1 MGRAACSISRGVLMP
16 ELPEVETVRRGLL
29 GLIGKEILAVELN
42 RTNLRFPFP
51 EDMDSIAGR
60 KILSVD
66 RRAKYLLI
74 RLENDLTLL
83 SHLGMTGRFG
93 YDLEGKHDHVII
105 DFVDGSRL
113 VYTDPRR
120 FGIMDLIHGGDD
132 HKLLNHLGPEPLDS
146 GWSGSQLYQSLRGRN
161 VSIKSALLDQKIVV
175 GIGNIYAS
183 EILFRAGV
191 SPKRLAKNVSKKKA
205 EEIYNQ
211 TQIVLLTA
219 IEAGG
224 STLRDGQFK
233 QIDGNLGYFPHEFA
247 AYDREG
253 ENCVS
258 VECANTIKRVVQ
270 SGRSTFFCSHCQ
282 R

>member
-1 MGRAACSISRGVLMP
+1 MP

-29 GLIGKEILAVELN
+29 SLVGKRILSVEVT
-42 RTNLRFPFP
+42 RPDLRFPFP
-51 EDMDSIAGR
+51 EDIDSIAGR
-60 KILSVD
+60 KIVGID

-74 RLENDLTLL
+74 RLEDDLTLL

-93 YDLEGKHDHVII
+93 RSLEGKHDHVII
-105 DFVDGSRL
+105 DFVDGERL

-120 FGIMDLIHGGDD
+120 FGIMDLIHGSDD
-132 HKLLNHLGPEPLDS
+132 EHKLLSHLGPEPLGDDWN
-146 GWSGSQLYQSLRGRN
+146 GERLHNALRGRKI
-161 VSIKSALLDQKIVV
+161 SIKAALLDQKIVV

-191 SPKRLAKNVSKKKA
+191 SPKKMAKSISRTKA
-205 EEIYNQ
+205 E
-211 TQIVLLTA
+211 QICDETRHVLLIA

-233 QIDGNLGYFPHEFA
+233 QIDGQLGYFPHEFTV
-247 AYDREG
+247 YDREG
-253 ENCVS
+253 ESCMNPNCENV
-258 VECANTIKRVVQ
+258 VKRVVQ
-270 SGRSTFFCSHCQ
+270 SGRSTFYCASCQ

>member
-1 MGRAACSISRGVLMP
+1 MP

-29 GLIGKEILAVELN
+29 ELVGKEILAVELN
-42 RTNLRFPFP
+42 RPDLRFPFP
-51 EDMDSIAGR
+51 DDMDSIAGR
-60 KILSVD
+60 KIMDID

-74 RLENDLTLL
+74 RLEGDLTWLA
-83 SHLGMTGRFG
+83 HLGMTGRFG
-93 YDLEGKHDHVII
+93 RVLEGKHDHVVI
-105 DFVDGSRL
+105 DFVDGTRL

-120 FGIMDLIHGGDD
+120 FGIMDLIHGDNE
-132 HKLLNHLGPEPLDS
+132 HKLLSHLGPEPLGT
-146 GWSGSQLYQSLRGRN
+146 GWSGKLLHKALRGRN

-191 SPKRLAKNVSKKKA
+191 SPKRLAKNVSEKMA
-205 EEIYNQ
+205 NRIYDE
-211 TQIVLLTA
+211 TQIVLMTA

-224 STLRDGQFK
+224 STLKDGQFK

-247 AYDREG
+247 VYDRED
-253 ENCVS
+253 EICTS
-258 VECANTIKRVVQ
+258 VECSNIIKRMVQ
-270 SGRSTFFCSHCQ
+270 SGRSTFFCSRCQ

>member
-1 MGRAACSISRGVLMP
+1 MP
-16 ELPEVETVRRGLL
+16 ELPEVETVRRGLM
-29 GLIGKEILAVELN
+29 GLIGKEILSVELN
-42 RTNLRFPFP
+42 RADLRFPFP
-51 EDMDSIAGR
+51 DDMDSIAGR
-60 KILSVD
+60 KIIAVD

-74 RLENDLTLL
+74 RLENNLTWLA
-83 SHLGMTGRFG
+83 HLGMTGRFG
-93 YDLEGKHDHVII
+93 KTLEGKHDHVVI

-120 FGIMDLIHGGDD
+120 FGIMDLIHGDNE
-132 HKLLNHLGPEPLDS
+132 HKLLIHLGPEPFDS
-146 GWSGSQLYQSLRGRN
+146 EWNGAILHLSLKGRN
-161 VSIKSALLDQKIVV
+161 ISIKSALLDQKIVV

-191 SPKRLAKNVSKKKA
+191 SPNRLAKNISKRKA
-205 EEIYNQ
+205 ECIYIE
-211 TQIVLLTA
+211 TQNVLSAA

-247 AYDREG
+247 VYDREG
-253 ENCVS
+253 QSCTS
-258 VECANTIKRVVQ
+258 VECSNLIQRVVQ
-270 SGRSTFFCSHCQ
+270 SGRSTFYCSSCQ

>member
-1 MGRAACSISRGVLMP
+1 MP

-29 GLIGKEILAVELN
+29 ELVGKEILAVELN
-42 RTNLRFPFP
+42 RPDLRFPFP
-51 EDMDSIAGR
+51 DDMDSIAGR
-60 KILSVD
+60 KIMDID

-74 RLENDLTLL
+74 RLEGDLTWLA
-83 SHLGMTGRFG
+83 HLGMTGRFG
-93 YDLEGKHDHVII
+93 RVLEGKHDHVVI
-105 DFVDGSRL
+105 DFVDGTRL

-120 FGIMDLIHGGDD
+120 FGIMDLIHGDNE
-132 HKLLNHLGPEPLDS
+132 HKLLSHLGPEPLGT
-146 GWSGSQLYQSLRGRN
+146 GWSGKLLHKALRGRN

-191 SPKRLAKNVSKKKA
+191 SPKRLAKNVSEKA
-205 EEIYNQ
+205 ANRIYDE
-211 TQIVLLTA
+211 TQIVLMTA

-224 STLRDGQFK
+224 STLKDGQFK

-247 AYDREG
+247 VYDRED
-253 ENCVS
+253 EICTY
-258 VECANTIKRVVQ
+258 VECSNIIKRMVQ
-270 SGRSTFFCSHCQ
+270 SGRSTFYCSRCQ

>member
-1 MGRAACSISRGVLMP
+1 MP

-29 GLIGKEILAVELN
+29 SLVGKQILSIEVT
-42 RTNLRFPFP
+42 RPDLRFPFP
-51 EDMDSIAGR
+51 EDIDSIAGR
-60 KILSVD
+60 KIIGID

-74 RLENDLTLL
+74 RLEDNLTLL

-93 YDLEGKHDHVII
+93 RSLEGKHDHVII
-105 DFVDGSRL
+105 DFVDGERL

-120 FGIMDLIHGGDD
+120 FGIMDLIHGSDDD
-132 HKLLNHLGPEPLDS
+132 HKLLSHLGPEPLGDDWN
-146 GWSGSQLYQSLRGRN
+146 GEVLHKAIRKRN

-183 EILFRAGV
+183 EILFRSGV
-191 SPKRLAKNVSKKKA
+191 SPKKLAKNISRIKA
-205 EEIYNQ
+205 QEICEEAKH
-211 TQIVLLTA
+211 VLLIA

-233 QIDGNLGYFPHEFA
+233 QIDGQLGYFPHEFTV
-247 AYDREG
+247 YDREG
-253 ENCVS
+253 ESCIHPNCQKLV
-258 VECANTIKRVVQ
+258 KRVVQ
-270 SGRSTFFCSHCQ
+270 SGRSTFYCTGCQ

>member
-1 MGRAACSISRGVLMP
+1 MP

-29 GLIGKEILAVELN
+29 DLVGKEILSVELN
-42 RTNLRFPFP
+42 RADLRFPFP

-60 KILSVD
+60 KILNIE

-93 YDLEGKHDHVII
+93 KALEGKHDHVII
-105 DFVDGSRL
+105 DFVDGNRL

-120 FGIMDLIHGGDD
+120 FGIMDLIHGDAE
-132 HKLLNHLGPEPLDS
+132 HKLLSHLGPEPFDTDWDGVRLHDS
-146 GWSGSQLYQSLRGRN
+146 IRGRN

-191 SPKRLAKNVSKKKA
+191 SPNRLAKNISKTMA
-205 EEIYNQ
+205 GRIHGEVQN
-211 TQIVLLTA
+211 VLLAA

-224 STLRDGQFK
+224 STLKDGQFK
-233 QIDGNLGYFPHEFA
+233 AIDGNLGYFPHEFTV
-247 AYDREG
+247 YDREG
-253 ENCVS
+253 ENCVTF
-258 VECANTIKRVVQ
+258 ECQNLIRRVVQ
-270 SGRSTFFCSHCQ
+270 SGRSTFYCSSCQ

>member
-1 MGRAACSISRGVLMP
+1 MP

-29 GLIGKEILAVELN
+29 SLIGKEILAVELN

-51 EDMDSIAGR
+51 EDMDSITGR
-60 KILSVD
+60 KILSID

-93 YDLEGKHDHVII
+93 YELEGKHDHVII

-120 FGIMDLIHGGDD
+120 FGIMDLIRGSDD

-146 GWSGSQLYQSLRGRN
+146 EWSGAQLYESLRGRN

-175 GIGNIYAS
+175 GIGNIYAC

-211 TQIVLLTA
+211 TQTVLLTA

-253 ENCVS
+253 EKCVS
-258 VECANTIKRVVQ
+258 VECTNTIKRVVQ
-270 SGRSTFFCSHCQ
+270 SGRSTFFCNHCQ

>member
-1 MGRAACSISRGVLMP
+1 MP

-42 RTNLRFPFP
+42 RTDLRFPFP

-60 KILSVD
+60 KILDID

-83 SHLGMTGRFG
+83 CHLGMTGRFG
-93 YDLEGKHDHVII
+93 YQLEGKHDHVVI

-132 HKLLNHLGPEPLDS
+132 HKLLNHLGPEPLGS
-146 GWSGSQLYQSLRGRN
+146 EWSGVQLYESLRGRN

-183 EILFRAGV
+183 EILFRSGV
-191 SPKRLAKNVSKKKA
+191 SPKRLAKSVSKKKA
-205 EEIYNQ
+205 ELIYNE
-211 TQIVLLTA
+211 TQNVLLTA
-219 IEAGG
+219 IQAGG
-224 STLRDGQFK
+224 STLKDGQFK
-233 QIDGNLGYFPHEFA
+233 QIDGNLGYFPHEFTV
-247 AYDREG
+247 YDREG
-253 ENCVS
+253 GNCIS
-258 VECANTIKRVVQ
+258 VECSNIIKRVVQ
-270 SGRSTFFCSHCQ
+270 SGRSTFFCSSCQ

>member
-1 MGRAACSISRGVLMP
+1 MP

-29 GLIGKEILAVELN
+29 GLVGKRILSVELN
-42 RTNLRFPFP
+42 RADLRFPFP

-60 KILSVD
+60 EIIDID

-74 RLENDLTLL
+74 RLENDLTWLA
-83 SHLGMTGRFG
+83 HLGMTGRFG
-93 YDLEGKHDHVII
+93 QVLEGKHDHVVV
-105 DFVDGSRL
+105 DFVDGTRL

-120 FGIMDLIHGGDD
+120 FGIMDLIHGDD
-132 HKLLNHLGPEPLDS
+132 EHKLLAHLGPEPFGDD
-146 GWSGSQLYQSLRGRN
+146 WSGEILHKSLRGRN
-161 VSIKSALLDQKIVV
+161 VTIKAALLDQKIVV

-183 EILFRAGV
+183 EILFRAGI
-191 SPKRLAKNVSKKKA
+191 SPKRLAKNISKQKSEA
-205 EEIYNQ
+205 IYNE

-233 QIDGNLGYFPHEFA
+233 GIDGDLGYFPHEFTV
-247 AYDREG
+247 YDREG
-253 ENCVS
+253 EVCS
-258 VECANTIKRVVQ
+258 SPECPNLVKRIVQ
-270 SGRSTFFCSHCQ
+270 SGRSTFYCSHCQ

>member
-1 MGRAACSISRGVLMP
+1 MP

-29 GLIGKEILAVELN
+29 ELVGKEILAVELN
-42 RTNLRFPFP
+42 RPDLRFPFP
-51 EDMDSIAGR
+51 DDMDSIAGR
-60 KILSVD
+60 KIMDID

-74 RLENDLTLL
+74 RLEDDLTWLA
-83 SHLGMTGRFG
+83 HLGMTGRFG
-93 YDLEGKHDHVII
+93 RVLEGKHDHVVI
-105 DFVDGSRL
+105 DFVDGTRL

-120 FGIMDLIHGGDD
+120 FGIMDLIHGDNE
-132 HKLLNHLGPEPLDS
+132 HKLLSHLGPEPLGT
-146 GWSGSQLYQSLRGRN
+146 GWSGKLLHKALRGRN

-191 SPKRLAKNVSKKKA
+191 SPKRLAKNVSEKMA
-205 EEIYNQ
+205 NRIYDE
-211 TQIVLLTA
+211 TQIVLMTA

-224 STLRDGQFK
+224 STLKDGQFK

-247 AYDREG
+247 VYDREDG
-253 ENCVS
+253 ICTS
-258 VECANTIKRVVQ
+258 VECSNIIKRMVQ
-270 SGRSTFFCSHCQ
+270 SGRSTFYCSRCQ